1 MDPLSDVLSLLRPK
15 SHLAAALDM
24 GGEWSIQFSD
34 QQGGIKCSAMV
45 LGSCWL
51 AVDGI
56 SAPVRV
62 HAGDVFLLPSGRPFR
77 LATDLSL
84 SPVAATDIIPKN
96 RVGPVS
102 TIGGGGD
109 AFLISSRFSLNDD
122 ASSVLLNVLPPIVL
136 VRGDT
141 NEAAQLRNFIELIVT
156 ELRDQKAGG
165 ALAINHLAHLILVH
179 CLRVYQSGEPDRVG
193 WFYAI
198 DDDRVGSALSA
209 MHSTPSRK
217 WTLEQLAQ
225 TCGMSR
231 SVFARRF
238 KETVGETP
246 MDYLTRWRMLR
257 AADRLASSDESIS
270 IIAETLGYDSDSA
283 FSATFKKVM
292 GVSPRAYGRSRKAE
306 KHPRLGLGFAS
317 SQLESFEL

>member
-24 GGEWSIQFSD
+24 GGNWSIQFPD

-45 LGSCWL
+45 SGACWL
-51 AVDGI
+51 AVDGAV
-56 SAPVRV
+56 APVQIQ
-62 HAGDVFLLPSGRPFR
+62 AGDVFLLPSGRPFR
-77 LATDLSL
+77 LATDLNL
-84 SPVAATDIIPKN
+84 QPVDAVDIIPAN
-96 RVGPVS
+96 RVGSIS
-102 TIGGGGD
+102 TINGGGD

-141 NEAAQLRNFIELIVT
+141 EEAAYLRYFIELIVV
-156 ELRDQKAGG
+156 ELRAGKAGG
-165 ALAINHLAHLILVH
+165 ALAIHHLAHLILMH
-179 CLRVYQSGEPDRVG
+179 CLRLYQSGESDRVG
-193 WFYAI
+193 WLYAI
-198 DDDRVGSALSA
+198 GDDRIGNALAA
-209 MHSTPSRK
+209 MHDAPSRK

-246 MDYLTRWRMLR
+246 IDYLTRWRMLR
-257 AADRLASSDESIS
+257 AADHLASSDQSIS
-270 IIAETLGYDSDSA
+270 NVAQTLGYDSDSA

-292 GVSPRAYGRSRKAE
+292 GVSPRAYGRDRKAE
-306 KHPRLGLGFAS
+306 RHPRLGLGFAS